1 MSIERLLQEGS
12 IHAFQATDVEIDKA
26 MEISRRDLNTALE
39 IRLNSPDWAFNIA
52 YNAVLQA
59 CKAHMFT
66 KGYRAASSESHKHTF
81 EFLLTTAN
89 EPWLATI
96 EYFDRVRKKR
106 HRVVYDEIGLVS
118 EKELETL
125 LDQAGEFVRHIENTI
140 RKSRNK

>member
-12 IHAFQATDVEIDKA
+12 IQAFQSTDAEIDKA

-59 CKAHMFT
+59 CKAYMYT
-66 KGYRAASSESHKHTF
+66 KGYRPASSESHKHTF
-81 EFLLTTAN
+81 EFMLITTT
-89 EPWLATI
+89 EPWLTMI

-118 EKELETL
+118 EKELAAL
-125 LDQAGEFVRHIENTI
+125 LDQAGEFIGYIENTI
-140 RKSRNK
+140 RK